1 MRVTSLGINKLILYL
16 CTCKPSFGC
25 DFYSVYINLFKIAET
40 EDQCITL
47 QLVIKIL
54 YYTKY
59 NVLSRYYNIRVF
71 LIQHIIVIFQQTLL
85 HYRTHYSAFII
96 RLLLESVEC
105 N

>member
-16 CTCKPSFGC
+16 QT
-25 DFYSVYINLFKIAET
+25 ILNLFKIAET

-47 QLVIKIL
+47 QLIIKIL

-59 NVLSRYYNIRVF
+59 NVLRRYYNIRVF
-71 LIQHIIVIFQQTLL
+71 LIQHVIVIFQQTLL